1 MKKKNLFAVAFALIA
16 LFTLNACTI
25 DSDFEELTIES
36 VQSEDGGDAADNTN
50 GSGVGGNPPPARA
63 NP

>member
-1 MKKKNLFAVAFALIA
+1 MKKKHLFAVAFALIA
-16 LFTLNACTI
+16 LFTLNACTT

-36 VQSEDGGDAADNTN
+36 VQSEDSDGN
-50 GSGVGGNPPPARA
+50 GSDGGPGTGGNPPPAV